1 MFNRIFLFPQRCP
14 SRSNSDWKLPGQSFW
29 PGSETWVKTAQGKS
43 REVWRNE
50 VPAQGRKGT
59 VTEIRLGAGGL
70 RHFSIWR
77 YKPKYILLKKQ
88 LLCQGL
94 SAAGWQNCLFFYQ
107 GYIYRETRD
116 IKESD
121 VFEYCVWQ
129 HSTWIRSLGKR
140 ASTMNLQAQCCMEPT
155 ELCRALMNNKPET
168 RKVRKPIGWSSLL
181 WPTT

>member
-1 MFNRIFLFPQRCP
+1 MSQNSTGKIEGGVKKWGASPRKEGNSHRDQI
-14 SRSNSDWKLPGQSFW
+14 RSWW
-29 PGSETWVKTAQGKS
+29 SETLQHL
-43 REVWRNE
+43 
-50 VPAQGRKGT
+50 
-59 VTEIRLGAGGL
+59 EIQTQA
-70 RHFSIWR
+70 HFVEKATLVSG
-77 YKPKYILLKKQ
+77 P
-88 LLCQGL
+88 L
-94 SAAGWQNCLFFYQ
+94 SCRMAELSFFYQ